1 MKPLPDYLRHLAL
14 IVSLLFLAACSEG
27 ENHAAK
33 AASIATLDVYKSR
46 TCQCCQQWVRHM
58 EDSGFETKIHHPAD
72 LNRVKDEH
80 GIATEYQSCHTAV
93 TSDGYVFEGHIPARF
108 MQQFLANP
116 PADGIGLTVPAMPV
130 GSPGMEV
137 GDKFMPYRVLL
148 MKKDGSTEVFASV
161 ESAAQQVQ
169 PLQQPEAQP

>member
-1 MKPLPDYLRHLAL
+1 MNNLSIRL
-14 IVSLLFLAACSEG
+14 LAAIG
-27 ENHAAK
+27 LG
-33 AASIATLDVYKSR
+33 TL
-46 TCQCCQQWVRHM
+46 
-58 EDSGFETKIHHPAD
+58 
-72 LNRVKDEH
+72 LL
-80 GIATEYQSCHTAV
+80 GIALGVGWQHLYKF
-93 TSDGYVFEGHIPARF
+93 TSTTPSQGDAAGEAKQEPNVLYWYDPMVPDQHFAFTIQFRNTPAH
-108 MQQFLANP
+108 QFLANP

>member
-1 MKPLPDYLRHLAL
+1 MYRFKLTGLVLGLLTLPLIAADRRALSITTDNLR
-14 IVSLLFLAACSEG
+14 
-27 ENHAAK
+27 
-33 AASIATLDVYKSR
+33 
-46 TCQCCQQWVRHM
+46 
-58 EDSGFETKIHHPAD
+58 
-72 LNRVKDEH
+72 
-80 GIATEYQSCHTAV
+80 SCHTAV
-93 TSDGYVFEGHIPARF
+93 SSQGYAFEGHIPARDSH
-108 MQQFLANP
+108 QFLANP